1 MPDVDRRYTD
11 IDRRYTVAVYFDKEN
26 STGTRILYGRTY
38 QSLNGGYGSTYNF
51 QIAPKTGPN
60 EACDE
65 YPEWND
71 PNTHDNVWEAFVSL
85 NTAIDRFLSNVGPAI
100 RHKEIEAKIIALKA
114 KREEDYN
121 KATDE
126 ITALF
131 EERDRL

>member
-1 MPDVDRRYTD
+1 MEETMPDV
-11 IDRRYTVAVYFDKEN
+11 DRRYTVAVYFDKDN
-26 STGTRILYGRTY
+26 PTGARVLYGRTY
-38 QSLNGGYGSTYNF
+38 KALDGSYSSSYNF
-51 QIAPKTGPN
+51 QIAPNTGPN

-65 YPEWND
+65 YPEWTD

-85 NTAIDRFLSNVGPAI
+85 NTAIDRFLYSIGPAF
-100 RHKEIEAKIIALKA
+100 RRREIEAKIVALKA
-114 KREEDYN
+114 KREEDYH